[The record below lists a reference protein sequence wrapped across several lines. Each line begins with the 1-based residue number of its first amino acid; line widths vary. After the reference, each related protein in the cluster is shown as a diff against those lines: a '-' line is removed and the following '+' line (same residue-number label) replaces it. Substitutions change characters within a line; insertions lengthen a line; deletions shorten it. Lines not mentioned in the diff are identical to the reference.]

1 MRSATSKRIRKTI
14 MDSLKD
20 SPIKCGEVEMKIK
33 ESDKWLGQQV
43 AAGGLSES
51 VAATVAAREPKV
63 KGAALEIVSIVK
75 DWRSKVV
82 GGLETALIL
91 WEACVIPTL
100 LHGAGTWTNMTAGT
114 VDKLNA
120 IQAWFLRLVLEVG
133 PGAPLA
139 ALRWDTGLKDMKLRI
154 WKEKILMIF
163 HLKSLGEET
172 LAKRVYKEQV
182 AKGWPGLAKETKEIC
197 NLLGVEDCNKTE
209 MTKKEYKKLLDKA
222 IESKD
227 EEMIKMQA
235 EGKSKCLRIFQESYG
250 RKKYFV
256 EQTVSETRE
265 WFKCRFGM
273 QAFAG
278 NYSNDRRFIKTNW
291 LCRCGEREV
300 EAHLA
305 RCQVYGDISARY
317 NDLGKDSQLV
327 DFFREV
333 LERRERLDR
342 LEMDEQE
349 APLVVEAITTDVC
362 RPLDIP
368 GASQFSHFLE

>member
-1 MRSATSKRIRKTI
+1 MVIIKWFPLCHQKTNVLSLFLSKFQSCHTRLWALMRSATSKRIRKTI

-33 ESDKWLGQQV
+33 ESDKWWLGQQV

-139 ALRWDTGLKDMKLRI
+139 ALRWDTGLKDMKL
-154 WKEKILMIF
+154 
-163 HLKSLGEET
+163 
-172 LAKRVYKEQV
+172 
-182 AKGWPGLAKETKEIC
+182 
-197 NLLGVEDCNKTE
+197 
-209 MTKKEYKKLLDKA
+209 
-222 IESKD
+222 
-227 EEMIKMQA
+227 
-235 EGKSKCLRIFQESYG
+235 
-250 RKKYFV
+250 
-256 EQTVSETRE
+256 
-265 WFKCRFGM
+265 
-273 QAFAG
+273 
-278 NYSNDRRFIKTNW
+278 
-291 LCRCGEREV
+291 
-300 EAHLA
+300 
-305 RCQVYGDISARY
+305 
-317 NDLGKDSQLV
+317 
-327 DFFREV
+327 
-333 LERRERLDR
+333 
-342 LEMDEQE
+342 
-349 APLVVEAITTDVC
+349 
-362 RPLDIP
+362 
-368 GASQFSHFLE
+368 